1 MSLFKARDWWSSG
14 TVLDEESLDLF
25 NGSMKISQIGP
36 EGSGD
41 VIIVGAPNGLIQI
54 FKPQGSYQPTDVT
67 LEYMTDHPIVQ
78 IDTGKLMP

>member
-14 TVLDEESLDLF
+14 TALDETTVDLF
-25 NGSMKISQIGP
+25 NCSLKVSQIGP

-41 VIIVGAPNGLIQI
+41 VVIFGVPNGLIQI
-54 FKPQGSYQPTDVT
+54 FRPQGAYQPTDVI
-67 LEYMTDHPIVQ
+67 LEYMTDKPILQ